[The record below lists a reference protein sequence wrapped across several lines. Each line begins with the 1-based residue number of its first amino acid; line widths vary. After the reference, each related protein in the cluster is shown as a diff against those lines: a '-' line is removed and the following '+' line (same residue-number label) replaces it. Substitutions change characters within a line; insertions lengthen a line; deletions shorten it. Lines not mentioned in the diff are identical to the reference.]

1 MSLSVHIQGCVPAG
15 LQCDSHEEKGK
26 QTDLHGHEAME
37 GCETV
42 EISGF
47 GGGYCATRQD
57 ALPLIP

>member
-1 MSLSVHIQGCVPAG
+1 MHIQGCVPAG

-26 QTDLHGHEAME
+26 QTHLRGHEAME

-42 EISGF
+42 EISGV
-47 GGGYCATRQD
+47 GGHCATRQD